1 MIWEWWFAL
10 SGVFLLGL
18 QTSIS
23 PCALT
28 TNIAAIS
35 YLARKVSSA
44 GEILFSGLLYTIGQ
58 TVVYVVLAI
67 LALSP
72 LFLGGETLTRL
83 LQSRIHGYLG
93 PIFLVIG
100 VMFLGLISFRFGSV
114 SGEKAK
120 RIADRLGIWGSL
132 PLGALFAL
140 AFCPTSAATFLAT
153 IAIAS
158 RFQSPAVF
166 AAGFGVGVAVPVFTF
181 AAILAINATTLGK
194 TFAVLGRIEW
204 YLRIVAGL
212 VFLTLGFWFS
222 LRYVYFPL
230 P

>member
-1 MIWEWWFAL
+1 MTWEWCFAL
-10 SGVFLLGL
+10 SGVFFLGL

-35 YLARKVSSA
+35 YLARKVSSG

-58 TVVYVVLAI
+58 TAVYVVLAL

-72 LFLGGETLTRL
+72 MFFGGETLTRL

-93 PIFLVIG
+93 PIFIVIG
-100 VMFLGLISFRFGSV
+100 VMFLGLISFHFGSV
-114 SGEKAK
+114 QGEKAK
-120 RIADRLGIWGSL
+120 RIADRMGIWGSL
-132 PLGALFAL
+132 PLGGLFAL

-158 RFQSPAVF
+158 RFQSPTVF

-181 AAILAINATTLGK
+181 AAILAINAQTLGK
-194 TFAVLGRIEW
+194 TFTAVGRIERF
-204 YLRIVAGL
+204 LRIIAGL
-212 VFLTLGFWFS
+212 VFLGLGFWFS
-222 LRYVYFPL
+222 IRYVYL
-230 P
+230 PPS